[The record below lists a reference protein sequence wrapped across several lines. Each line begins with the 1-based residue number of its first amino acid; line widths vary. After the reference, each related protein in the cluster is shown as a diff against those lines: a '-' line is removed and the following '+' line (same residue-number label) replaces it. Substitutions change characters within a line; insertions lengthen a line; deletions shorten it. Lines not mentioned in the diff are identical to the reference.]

1 MVADQSRYA
10 DRGQAAIAA
19 AETVAVF
26 VTGLAAV
33 LFLGLPVFAIVER
46 AIERTDLLD
55 VISSSAVTEAL
66 RISLVTTSI
75 SLALVIAFGTPLA
88 YVLARY
94 RFPGHAL
101 VDTLV
106 DLPIVLPPAVGGLG
120 LLMAFGRRG
129 ILGDW
134 LDDVGIELAFTTTA
148 VVMAQTF
155 VASPFYIRAAKAGFE
170 AVDRDL
176 EHVAYTLGSS
186 RSGAFFRVAIPT
198 AMPSLLAGAVMA
210 WARALGEFG
219 ATIMFAGSF
228 AGRTQTVP
236 LAVYRSL
243 EAGVDVPLALS
254 TLLVAISFVVLLTFR
269 LLMKRA
275 AFTL

>member
-1 MVADQSRYA
+1 VGVLGLVA
-10 DRGQAAIAA
+10 I
-19 AETVAVF
+19 
-26 VTGLAAV
+26 

-46 AIERTDLLD
+46 AIEQTDFFD

-66 RISLVTTSI
+66 RISLVTTSV
-75 SLALVIAFGTPLA
+75 SLLLVIVFGTPLA

-94 RFPGHAL
+94 RFPAHAL

-129 ILGDW
+129 ILGEW
-134 LDDVGIELAFTTTA
+134 LDDAGIEIAFTTTA

-155 VASPFYIRAAKAGFE
+155 VASPFFIRAAKAGFE
-170 AVDRDL
+170 AMDRDL
-176 EHVAYTLGSS
+176 ENVAYTLGSS
-186 RSGAFFRVAIPT
+186 RSGAFFRVAVPV

-219 ATIMFAGSF
+219 ATIMFAGSLP
-228 AGRTQTVP
+228 GKTQTVP
-236 LAVYRSL
+236 LA
-243 EAGVDVPLALS
+243 LS
-254 TLLVAISFVVLLTFR
+254 SCSPFAC
-269 LLMKRA
+269 
-275 AFTL
+275 

>member
-1 MVADQSRYA
+1 MAVRVE
-10 DRGQAAIAA
+10 RGRSLQVA
-19 AETVAVF
+19 AETVAIVIIS
-26 VTGLAAV
+26 AV
-33 LFLGLPVFAIVER
+33 VLLFLALPVFAIIER
-46 AIERTDLLD
+46 ALEKTDVFD
-55 VISSSAVTEAL
+55 VASSARVTEAL
-66 RISLVTTSI
+66 RLSFETTAI

-88 YVLARY
+88 YWLARTK
-94 RFPGHAL
+94 FPGHEVLDAL
-101 VDTLV
+101 I

-120 LLMAFGRRG
+120 LLMAFGRNG
-129 ILGDW
+129 I
-134 LDDVGIELAFTTTA
+134 VGSSLHDIGIDLAFTTAA

-170 AVDRDL
+170 AIDRDL
-176 EHVAYTLGSS
+176 EDVAQTLGSS
-186 RSGAFFRVAIPT
+186 RAGVFFRVAVPA
-198 AMPSLLAGAVMA
+198 AMPALMAGAVMA

-228 AGRTQTVP
+228 PGRTQTVP

-243 EAGVDVPLALS
+243 ETGVDVPLALS
-254 TLLVAISFVVLLTFR
+254 AILVVISFAVLLAFR

>member
-1 MVADQSRYA
+1 MRSETKAVE
-10 DRGQAAIAA
+10 RGGATLAA
-19 AETVAVF
+19 AETVAMVLI
-26 VTGLAAV
+26 GLTAV

-46 AIERTDLLD
+46 AIEQTDLLD
-55 VISSSAVTEAL
+55 VISESAVTQAL
-66 RISLVTTSI
+66 RVSLITTSI
-75 SLALVIAFGTPLA
+75 SLALVVVFGTPLA
-88 YVLARY
+88 YFLARG
-94 RFPGHAL
+94 RFPGHEL
-101 VDTLV
+101 LDTLV

-129 ILGDW
+129 ILGGW
-134 LDDVGIELAFTTTA
+134 LDDAGIDLAFTMTA

-186 RSGAFFRVAIPT
+186 RSGAFFRVAVP
-198 AMPSLLAGAVMA
+198 AAAPSLLAGAVMA

-236 LAVYRSL
+236 LAIYRSL
-243 EAGVDVPLALS
+243 ETGVDVPLALS
-254 TLLVAISFVVLLTFR
+254 TLLVAISFAILLAFR
-269 LLMKRA
+269 LLLKRA

>member
-1 MVADQSRYA
+1 VSAQSQPS
-10 DRGQAAIAA
+10 DRRQSAIAA
-19 AETVAVF
+19 SETVVVF
-26 VTGLAAV
+26 VLGLAAV

-46 AIERTDLLD
+46 AIEKTDLLD
-55 VISSSAVTEAL
+55 VIASSAVIEAL

-75 SLALVIAFGTPLA
+75 SLVLVIVFGTPLA

-134 LDDVGIELAFTTTA
+134 LGDVGVELAFTTTA

-176 EHVAYTLGSS
+176 ENVAYTLGSS
-186 RSGAFFRVAIPT
+186 RSGAFFRVAIPV

-243 EAGVDVPLALS
+243 ETGIDVPLALS
-254 TLLVAISFVVLLTFR
+254 TLLIAISFAILLTFR

>member
-1 MVADQSRYA
+1 MAVEIRTG
-10 DRGQAAIAA
+10 DRSASAIAA
-19 AETVAVF
+19 AEVVG
-26 VTGLAAV
+26 VLVIGLAAV

-46 AIERTDLLD
+46 AIEKTDLLD
-55 VISSSAVTEAL
+55 VISQSAVTEAL

-75 SLALVIAFGTPLA
+75 SLLLVVAFGTPLA

-94 RFPGHAL
+94 RFLGHAV

-129 ILGDW
+129 ILGGW
-134 LDDVGIELAFTTTA
+134 LDDIGIELAFTTTA

-176 EHVAYTLGSS
+176 ENVAYTLGSS
-186 RSGAFFRVAIPT
+186 RSGAFFRVAIPA

-236 LAVYRSL
+236 LAVYRTL
-243 EAGVDVPLALS
+243 ETGIDVPLALS
-254 TLLVAISFVVLLTFR
+254 TLLVGISFAVLLAFR

>member
-1 MVADQSRYA
+1 MATQPQTT
-10 DRGQAAIAA
+10 DRGQSAIAA

-26 VTGLAAV
+26 VIGLAAV

-46 AIERTDLLD
+46 AVERTDLLD

-134 LDDVGIELAFTTTA
+134 LDDVGVELAFTTTA
-148 VVMAQTF
+148 VIMAQTF
-155 VASPFYIRAAKAGFE
+155 VASPFYIRSAKAGFE

-186 RSGAFFRVAIPT
+186 RSGAFFRVAIPA

-243 EAGVDVPLALS
+243 ETGIDVPLALS
-254 TLLVAISFVVLLTFR
+254 TLLVAISFAILLTFR

>member
-1 MVADQSRYA
+1 M
-10 DRGQAAIAA
+10 AA
-19 AETVAVF
+19 AETVTVVVIAF
-26 VTGLAAV
+26 AAV

-46 AIERTDLLD
+46 AVEKTDLLD

-75 SLALVIAFGTPLA
+75 SLALVIVFGTPLA

-134 LDDVGIELAFTTTA
+134 LDDVGVELAFTTTA

-176 EHVAYTLGSS
+176 EYVAHTLGSS
-186 RSGAFFRVAIPT
+186 RSGAFFRVAIPA

-243 EAGVDVPLALS
+243 ETGIDVPLALS
-254 TLLVAISFVVLLTFR
+254 TLLVAISFAILLTFR

>member
-1 MVADQSRYA
+1 MAAQSRTT
-10 DRGQAAIAA
+10 DRGQSAIAA
-19 AETVAVF
+19 AETVVVF
-26 VTGLAAV
+26 VLGLAAV

-55 VISSSAVTEAL
+55 VISSSTVTEAL

-75 SLALVIAFGTPLA
+75 SLGLVIVFGTPLA

-129 ILGDW
+129 ILGGW
-134 LDDVGIELAFTTTA
+134 LDDVGVELAFTTTA

-155 VASPFYIRAAKAGFE
+155 VASPFYIRSAKAGFE

-186 RSGAFFRVAIPT
+186 RSGAFFRVAIPA

-243 EAGVDVPLALS
+243 ETGIDVPLALS
-254 TLLVAISFVVLLTFR
+254 TLLVAISFAILLTFR

-275 AFTL
+275 ALTL

>member
-1 MVADQSRYA
+1 VATQTPA
-10 DRGQAAIAA
+10 IERGNSALAA
-19 AETVAVF
+19 AEVVVVAIV
-26 VTGLAAV
+26 GLMAV
-33 LFLGLPVFAIVER
+33 MFLGLPVFAIVER
-46 AIERTDLLD
+46 AIEQTDLFD
-55 VISSSAVTEAL
+55 VISSSEVTEAL
-66 RISLVTTSI
+66 RISLITTSI
-75 SLALVIAFGTPLA
+75 SLGLVVAFGTPLA
-88 YVLARY
+88 YVLART

-101 VDTLV
+101 IDTLV

-134 LDDVGIELAFTTTA
+134 LDSVGIELAFTTTA

-155 VASPFYIRAAKAGFE
+155 VASPFYIRSAKAGFE

-176 EHVAYTLGSS
+176 ENVAYTLGSS
-186 RSGAFFRVAIPT
+186 RSGTFFRVAIPA

-219 ATIMFAGSF
+219 ATIMFAGSI

-236 LAVYRSL
+236 LAVYRGL
-243 EAGVDVPLALS
+243 ETGVDVPLALS
-254 TLLVAISFVVLLTFR
+254 TLLVAISFAILLVFR

>member
-1 MVADQSRYA
+1 VGVLGLVA
-10 DRGQAAIAA
+10 I
-19 AETVAVF
+19 
-26 VTGLAAV
+26 

-46 AIERTDLLD
+46 AIEQTDFFD

-66 RISLVTTSI
+66 RISLVTTSV
-75 SLALVIAFGTPLA
+75 SLLLVIVFGTPLA

-94 RFPGHAL
+94 RFPAHAL

-129 ILGDW
+129 ILGEW
-134 LDDVGIELAFTTTA
+134 LDDAGIEIAFTTTA

-155 VASPFYIRAAKAGFE
+155 VASPFFIRAAKAGFE
-170 AVDRDL
+170 AMDRDL
-176 EHVAYTLGSS
+176 ENVAYTLGSS
-186 RSGAFFRVAIPT
+186 RSGAFFRVAVPV

-219 ATIMFAGSF
+219 ATIMFAGSLP
-228 AGRTQTVP
+228 GKTQTVP

-243 EAGVDVPLALS
+243 ETGIDVPLALS
-254 TLLVAISFVVLLTFR
+254 TLLVGVSFVVLFTFR
-269 LLMKRA
+269 LLTRRA